1 MTLLDKKINRRSFLK
16 VSTLAS
22 GGMML
27 SFSWLAGCKPTAE
40 EVLTMPD
47 EWFEINSYIK
57 IGENGA
63 VTLFNP
69 NPEFGSNVKTS
80 LPMLLAEELDVDWKN
95 VFVEQADFYP
105 KRFERQFTGGSQG
118 VRSGWIPLRT
128 AGATARHLLVAA
140 AAQTWKVPA
149 AEITTNAGTIEH
161 KSSGKKAGYG
171 EMASLAGTLEAPDP
185 ETVKLKE
192 IKDFK
197 IIGNSKK
204 NVDGSKIVTGKPMF
218 ALDHKVEGMKY
229 AAIVHPPAFGMK
241 LKSFE
246 KSSVTEMSGI
256 QDVFVINVFKDDYA
270 RHNFDTTTFPE
281 IIAIVGNSTWEVLQA
296 KKNLKAD
303 WEKAPESTFPMAGR
317 DGQTT
322 KINVPAGLENSSTH
336 KEKMAEY
343 ITKPGNVLRKDGD
356 PEGAFKVAARVLERT
371 YTAPFLAHNTMEPV
385 NCFADVKG
393 NKAVIYGPSQIPDFI
408 MGALVSSLG
417 IEKENIQINLA
428 RMGGGFG
435 RRAYSHHM
443 VETALISQKIQAPVK
458 MIYTREDDMTSGV
471 YRPTYS
477 ATYRA
482 ALDEDNMLL
491 ALHVKAGGIPESPI
505 HANRFPA
512 GAIDNYLAEGWQI
525 ESNITIGAFR
535 APRSNFIAG
544 AEQSFLDELAEE
556 MGKDPIDFRLE
567 LLKRAETNP
576 VGTDNDYDP
585 KRYAGVLELVREKSG
600 WDTVKSNFYRGVS
613 AYFCHNSYVAEV
625 IDITIKD
632 NQPVVENVYAAV
644 DCGIVVNPDAAANM
658 GEGAIVDGIGNA
670 FYGEM
675 TFENGAPTKTNFDK
689 YRMIRHSEAPKK
701 IEVHFVQ
708 NNEDP
713 TGLGE
718 PLFPPVFA
726 ALGNSLYKA
735 TGKRLYEQPFQP
747 QIMQMENLRM

>member
-1 MTLLDKKINRRSFLK
+1 MTLLKKKLDRRSFLK
-16 VSTLAS
+16 VSTLAG

-27 SFSWLAGCKPTAE
+27 SFSWLAGCKPTPE
-40 EVLTMPD
+40 EVLTMPK

-69 NPEFGSNVKTS
+69 NPEFGQNVKTS
-80 LPMLLAEELDVDWKN
+80 LPMILADELDVEWKN
-95 VFVEQADFYP
+95 VFVEQANFYP
-105 KRFERQFTGGSQG
+105 ERFERQFTGGSNS
-118 VRSGWIPLRT
+118 VRSSWTPLRT
-128 AGATARHLLVAA
+128 AGATARQLLINA
-140 AAQTWKVPA
+140 AAQTWAVPA
-149 AEITTNAGTIEH
+149 SEITSSKGSLEH
-161 KSSGKKAGYG
+161 KISGKKASYG
-171 EMASLAGTLEAPDP
+171 ELASLAGTLEAPDP

-192 IKDFK
+192 ISDFK
-197 IIGNSKK
+197 IIGTSQKNVENSK
-204 NVDGSKIVTGKPMF
+204 ILTGKALF

-241 LKSFE
+241 LKSFD
-246 KSSVTEMSGI
+246 KSSLSSMPGI
-256 QDVFVINVFKDDYA
+256 QDVFEIKVFKDDYA
-270 RHNFDTTTFPE
+270 RNFFDTASFPE
-281 IIAIVGNSTWEVLQA
+281 LVVIVGNSTWEVMQA
-296 KKNLKAD
+296 KKTLKVE
-303 WEKAPESTFPMAGR
+303 WEQTSESTFAMAGR
-317 DGQTT
+317 GGNNMEI
-322 KINVPAGLENSSTH
+322 KVPAGLENTLTH

-343 ITKPGNVLRKDGD
+343 ITKPGTVQRRDGD
-356 PEGAFKVAARVLERT
+356 PEGAFKKAAKILERT
-371 YTAPFLAHNTMEPV
+371 YSAPFLAHNTMEPM
-385 NCFADVKG
+385 NAFADVKG
-393 NKAVIYGPSQIPDFI
+393 DKAVIYGPTQAPELIRQTI
-408 MGALVSSLG
+408 ASSLG
-417 IEKENIQINLA
+417 LPPENIQINLA

-435 RRAYSHHM
+435 RRAYSHHL
-443 VETALISQKIQAPVK
+443 VEAALISQHIQAPVK
-458 MIYTREDDMTSGV
+458 MVYTREDDMTSGV
-471 YRPTYS
+471 YRPAYS

-482 ALDEDNMLL
+482 ALDENNNLM
-491 ALHVKAGGIPESPI
+491 ALHVKAGGVPESPL

-556 MGKDPIDFRLE
+556 MGKDPIEFRLE

-576 VGTDNDYDP
+576 VGENNDYDP
-585 KRYAGVLELVREKSG
+585 KRYAGVLELVR
-600 WDTVKSNFYRGVS
+600 DKSNWATATNGVHRGVS

-625 IDITIKD
+625 VDIVIKD
-632 NQPVVENVYAAV
+632 KQPVVENVYAAV

-675 TFENGAPTKTNFDK
+675 TFENGVPTKSNFDK
-689 YRMIRHSEAPKK
+689 YRMIRHAEAPKK

-708 NNEDP
+708 NDEAP

-747 QIMQMENLRM
+747 QILQMENLKM

>member
-1 MTLLDKKINRRSFLK
+1 MTLIDKKLNRRSFLK
-16 VSTLAS
+16 VSTLAG

-47 EWFEINSYIK
+47 EWFTINSYIK

-69 NPEFGSNVKTS
+69 NPEFGQNVKTS
-80 LPMLLAEELDVDWKN
+80 LPMILADELDVDWKN

-105 KRFERQFTGGSQG
+105 ERFERQFTGGSNS
-118 VRSGWIPLRT
+118 VRSSWKPLRT
-128 AGATARHLLVAA
+128 AGATARHMLINA
-140 AAQTWKVPA
+140 AAQTWNVPA
-149 AEITTNAGTIEH
+149 GEITTNAGTVEH
-161 KSSGKKAGYG
+161 TGSGKKAGYG

-185 ETVKLKE
+185 EAVKLKE
-192 IKDFK
+192 NSDFK

-204 NVDGSKIVTGKPMF
+204 NVDGAKIVTGKPLF

-241 LKSFE
+241 LKSFD
-246 KSSVTEMSGI
+246 KSSVTSLPGI
-256 QDVFVINVFKDDYA
+256 QDAFEINIFKEDYN
-270 RHNFDTTTFPE
+270 RNFFDTTTFPQ
-281 IIAIVGNSTWEVLQA
+281 IIAIVGNSTWEVMQA
-296 KKNLKAD
+296 KKKLNVE
-303 WEKAPESTFPMAGR
+303 WEKAPDSTFPMAGR
-317 DGQTT
+317 GGQNMDI
-322 KINVPAGLENSSTH
+322 KVPGGLENSAAH

-343 ITKPGNVLRKDGD
+343 ITKPGNVQRKDGD
-356 PEGAFKVAARVLERT
+356 PEGAFQKAARVLERT
-371 YTAPFLAHNTMEPV
+371 YTAPFLAHNTMEPM

-393 NKAVIYGPSQIPDFI
+393 DKATIYGPTQAPESI
-408 MGALVSSLG
+408 MNALSSSLALP
-417 IEKENIQINLA
+417 KENIQINLA

-435 RRAYSHHM
+435 RRAYSHHL
-443 VETALISQKIQAPVK
+443 VEAALISQKIQTPVK
-458 MIYTREDDMTSGV
+458 MVYTREDDMSAGV

-482 ALDEDNMLL
+482 ALDENNNLL
-491 ALHVKAGGIPESPI
+491 ALHVKAGGIPESPL

-556 MGKDPIDFRLE
+556 MGKDPIEFRLE

-576 VGTDNDYDP
+576 VGKDNDYDP
-585 KRYAGVLELVREKSG
+585 KRYAGVLELVREKSN
-600 WDTVKSNFYRGVS
+600 WSTVPNGISRGVS

-625 IDITIKD
+625 IDVSIKE
-632 NQPVVENVYAAV
+632 NQPVVENVFAAV

-675 TFENGAPTKTNFDK
+675 ALENGVPTKTNFDK

-701 IEVHFVQ
+701 IEVHFVEST
-708 NNEDP
+708 EDP

-735 TGKRLYEQPFQP
+735 TGKRLYDQPFQP

>member
-1 MTLLDKKINRRSFLK
+1 MTLLNKKLDRRSFLK
-16 VSTLAS
+16 VSGLAG

-27 SFSWLAGCKPTAE
+27 SFSWLAGCKPTPE

-69 NPEFGSNVKTS
+69 NPEFGQNVKTS
-80 LPMLLAEELDVDWKN
+80 LPMILAEELDVDWKN

-105 KRFERQFTGGSQG
+105 ERFDRQFTGGSQS
-118 VRSGWIPLRT
+118 VRAAWTPLRT
-128 AGATARHLLVAA
+128 AGATARQLIVNA
-140 AAQTWKVPA
+140 AAQSWNVPV
-149 AEITTNAGTIEH
+149 AEITTNMGTVEH
-161 KSSGKKAGYG
+161 QASGKKAGYG
-171 EMASLAGTLEAPDP
+171 EMASLAGTLDGP
-185 ETVKLKE
+185 EPESIILKDNA
-192 IKDFK
+192 DFK
-197 IIGNSKK
+197 IIGHSKK
-204 NVDGSKIVTGKPMF
+204 NVDLQKIVTGKPMF
-218 ALDHKVEGMKY
+218 SLDHKVEGMKY

-241 LKSFE
+241 LTSFD
-246 KSSVTEMSGI
+246 KSSVTSLPGI
-256 QDVFVINVFKDDYA
+256 QDAFKVKIFKDDYG
-270 RHNFDTTTFPE
+270 RNFFDTTTFPE

-296 KKNLKAD
+296 KKSLQAE
-303 WEKAPESTFPMAGR
+303 WEEAPESTFPMAGR
-317 DGQTT
+317 GGQTRD
-322 KINVPAGLENSSTH
+322 ISVPGGLENSTTH
-336 KEKMAEY
+336 KEKMAEFQR
-343 ITKPGNVLRKDGD
+343 KPGNVQRKDGD
-356 PEGAFKVAARVLERT
+356 PEAAFKKAARVIERT
-371 YTAPFLAHNTMEPV
+371 YSAPFLAHNTMEPM
-385 NCFADVKG
+385 NCFAEVKG
-393 NKAVIYGPSQIPDFI
+393 DRAIIYGPTQAPDFI
-408 MGALVSSLG
+408 MNALSSSL
-417 IEKENIQINLA
+417 ELPKENIQINLA

-443 VETALISQKIQAPVK
+443 VEAALISQKIQAPVK
-458 MIYTREDDMTSGV
+458 MVYTREDDMSAGV

-482 ALDEDNMLL
+482 ALDENNNLL
-491 ALHVKAGGIPESPI
+491 ALHVKAGGIPESPL

-512 GAIDNYLAEGWQI
+512 GAIDNYLAETWQI

-556 MGKDPIDFRLE
+556 MGKDPIAFRLE
-567 LLKRAETNP
+567 LLKRAEANP
-576 VGTDNDYDP
+576 VGENNDYDP
-585 KRYAGVLELVREKSG
+585 KRYAGVLELVRDKSD
-600 WDTVKSNFYRGVS
+600 WSNVPDGISRGVS

-625 IDITIKD
+625 VDVSIKD
-632 NQPVVENVYAAV
+632 RKPVVESVYAAV

-675 TFENGAPTKTNFDK
+675 AFENGVPTKTNFDK
-689 YRMIRHSEAPKK
+689 YRMIRHGEAPKK
-701 IEVHFVQ
+701 IEVHFVESK
-708 NNEDP
+708 EDP

-747 QIMQMENLRM
+747 QILQIENLGM

>member
-1 MTLLDKKINRRSFLK
+1 MTLIDKKLNRRSFLK
-16 VSTLAS
+16 VSTLAG
-22 GGMML
+22 GGMLL
-27 SFSWLAGCKPTAE
+27 SFSWLAGCKPTKE
-40 EVLTMPD
+40 ELAAMPK

-57 IGENGA
+57 IGENGT

-80 LPMLLAEELDVDWKN
+80 LPMILADELDTDWKN
-95 VFVEQADFYP
+95 VLVEQADFYP
-105 KRFERQFTGGSQG
+105 ERFDRQFTGGSQG
-118 VRSGWIPLRT
+118 IRSGWKPLRT
-128 AGATARHLLVAA
+128 AGATARQLIVNA
-140 AAQTWKVPA
+140 AAQTWNVPA
-149 AEITTNAGTIEH
+149 GEITTSAGTVEH
-161 KSSGKKAGYG
+161 KASGKKAGFG
-171 EMASLAGTLEAPDP
+171 EMASLAGTLDAPDP

-192 IKDFK
+192 ISDFK

-204 NVDGSKIVTGKPMF
+204 NVDGTKIVTGKPLF

-241 LKSFE
+241 LKSFD
-246 KSSVTEMSGI
+246 KSSVASLPGI
-256 QDVFVINVFKDDYA
+256 QDVFEVKIFKDDYG
-270 RHNFDTTTFPE
+270 RNFFDTTTFPE
-281 IIAIVGNSTWEVLQA
+281 IIAIVGNSTWEVMNA
-296 KKNLKAD
+296 KKALKAE
-303 WEKAPESTFPMAGR
+303 WETAPASTFQMAGR
-317 DGQTT
+317 GGQNMEV
-322 KINVPAGLENSSTH
+322 KVPGGLENSSTH

-356 PEGAFKVAARVLERT
+356 PEGAFKKAAKVLERT
-371 YTAPFLAHNTMEPV
+371 YSAPFLAHNTMEPM
-385 NCFADVKG
+385 NCFADVKAE
-393 NKAVIYGPSQIPDFI
+393 KAVIYGPTQAPELIRQTI
-408 MGALVSSLG
+408 ASSLG
-417 IEKENIQINLA
+417 LPQENIQINLA

-443 VETALISQKIQAPVK
+443 TEAALISQKIQAPVK
-458 MIYTREDDMTSGV
+458 MVYTREDDMSAGV
-471 YRPTYS
+471 YRPAYS

-482 ALDEDNMLL
+482 ALDENNNLL
-491 ALHVKAGGIPESPI
+491 ALHVKAGGVPESPV

-512 GAIDNYLAEGWQI
+512 GAVDNYLAEGWQI

-556 MGKDPIDFRLE
+556 MGKDPIEFRLE

-576 VGTDNDYDP
+576 VGENNDYDP
-585 KRYAGVLELVREKSG
+585 KRYAGVLELVR
-600 WDTVKSNFYRGVS
+600 DKSNWATPIDGVHRGVS

-625 IDITIKD
+625 IDVVIKD
-632 NQPVVENVYAAV
+632 KTPVVENVYAAV
-644 DCGIVVNPDAAANM
+644 DCGIVVNPDSAANM

-675 TFENGAPTKTNFDK
+675 TFENGVPTKSNFDK
-689 YRMIRHSEAPKK
+689 YRMIRHAEAPKK

-708 NNEDP
+708 NNEEP

-735 TGKRLYEQPFQP
+735 TGKRLYDQPFQP
-747 QIMQMENLRM
+747 KLLEMDNLSM

>member
-1 MTLLDKKINRRSFLK
+1 MTLINKKLNRRSFLK
-16 VSTLAS
+16 VSTLAG
-22 GGMML
+22 GGMIL
-27 SFSWLAGCKPTAE
+27 SFSWLAGCKPTPE
-40 EVLTMPD
+40 EVLTMPK
-47 EWFEINSYIK
+47 EWFELNSYIK

-80 LPMLLAEELDVDWKN
+80 LPMILAEELDVDWKN

-105 KRFERQFTGGSQG
+105 ERFDRQFTGGSQG
-118 VRSGWIPLRT
+118 IRTGWVPLRT
-128 AGATARHLLVAA
+128 AGATARQLLVNA
-140 AAQTWKVPA
+140 AAQTWNVPTE
-149 AEITTNAGTIEH
+149 EITTSAGMLEH
-161 KSSGKKAGYG
+161 KASGKKAGYG
-171 EMASLAGTLEAPDP
+171 EMASIAGTLEAPDP

-192 IKDFK
+192 IVDFK

-204 NVDGSKIVTGKPMF
+204 NVDGVKIVTGKPMYGI
-218 ALDHKVEGMKY
+218 DHKVEGMKY

-241 LKSFE
+241 LKSFD
-246 KSSVTEMSGI
+246 KSSVTSLAGI
-256 QDVFVINVFKDDYA
+256 QDVFSIKLFKDGFERNA
-270 RHNFDTTTFPE
+270 FDTANFPE
-281 IIAIVGNSTWEVLQA
+281 IVAIVGNSTWEVLQA
-296 KKNLKAD
+296 KKSLKAE
-303 WEKAPESTFPMAGR
+303 WEIAPEDTFKSSSWGAPVS
-317 DGQTT
+317 DVT
-322 KINVPAGLENSSTH
+322 VPSGLESSTTH
-336 KEKMAEY
+336 KAKMAEY
-343 ITKPGNVLRKDGD
+343 ISKPGNVLRKDGD
-356 PEGAFKVAARVLERT
+356 PEGAFKKATKVIERT
-371 YTAPFLAHNTMEPV
+371 YSAPFLAHNTMEPM

-393 NKAVIYGPSQIPDFI
+393 DRATIYGPTQAPDFI
-408 MGALVSSLG
+408 VGTIASSLG
-417 IEKENIQINLA
+417 IPRENIQINLA

-435 RRAYSHHM
+435 RRAYSHHLT
-443 VETALISQKIQAPVK
+443 EAALISQKIQAPVK
-458 MIYTREDDMTSGV
+458 MVYSREDDMTAGV
-471 YRPTYS
+471 YRPAYS

-482 ALDEDNMLL
+482 ALDENNNLL

-505 HANRFPA
+505 HADRFPA

-525 ESNITIGAFR
+525 DSNITIGAFR

-556 MGKDPIDFRLE
+556 MGKDPIEFRLE

-576 VGTDNDYDP
+576 VGENNDYDP
-585 KRYAGVLELVREKSG
+585 KRYAGVLELVREKSNWG
-600 WDTVKSNFYRGVS
+600 NTASGIHKGVS

-625 IDITIKD
+625 VEVSMKD

-675 TFENGAPTKTNFDK
+675 AFENGVPNKSNFDT
-689 YRMIRHSEAPKK
+689 YRMIRHKEAPKK

-735 TGKRLYEQPFQP
+735 TGKRLYDQPFQP
-747 QIMQMENLRM
+747 QLLEMKNLKM

>member
-1 MTLLDKKINRRSFLK
+1 MTLLNKKLDRRSFLK
-16 VSTLAS
+16 VSSLAG
-22 GGMML
+22 GGMIL
-27 SFSWLAGCKPTAE
+27 SFSWLAGCKPTPE

-47 EWFEINSYIK
+47 EWFTINSYIK

-69 NPEFGSNVKTS
+69 NPEFGQNVKTS
-80 LPMLLAEELDVDWKN
+80 LPMILADELDVDWKM

-105 KRFERQFTGGSQG
+105 DRFDRQFTGGSNS
-118 VRSGWIPLRT
+118 VRSSWKPLRT
-128 AGATARHLLVAA
+128 AGATARQLIVNA
-140 AAQTWKVPA
+140 AAQTWNVPA
-149 AEITTNAGTIEH
+149 SEIITENGTVGH
-161 KSSGKKAGYG
+161 KSSGKKASYG

-185 ETVKLKE
+185 EAVKLKE
-192 IKDFK
+192 NTDFK

-204 NVDGSKIVTGKPMF
+204 NVDGTKIVTGKPMF

-241 LKSFE
+241 LKSFD
-246 KSSVTEMSGI
+246 KSSVTGMPGI
-256 QDVFVINVFKDDYA
+256 QDAFEVKVFKDDYG
-270 RHNFDTTTFPE
+270 RNFFDTTTFPE

-296 KKNLKAD
+296 KKSLKVE
-303 WEKAPESTFPMAGR
+303 WETAPDSTFLMGGR
-317 DGQTT
+317 GGQNMEI
-322 KINVPAGLENSSTH
+322 KVPGGLENSSSH

-356 PEGAFKVAARVLERT
+356 PEGAFQSAARILERT
-371 YTAPFLAHNTMEPV
+371 YSAPFLAHNTMEPM
-385 NCFADVKG
+385 NAFADVKG
-393 NKAVIYGPSQIPDFI
+393 DKAIIYGPTQAPDSI
-408 MGALVSSLG
+408 MNALSSSLG
-417 IEKENIQINLA
+417 LPKENIQINLS

-443 VETALISQKIQAPVK
+443 TEAALISQKIQAPVK
-458 MIYTREDDMTSGV
+458 MVYTREDDMSAGV

-482 ALDEDNMLL
+482 ALDENNNLL

-556 MGKDPIDFRLE
+556 MGKDPIEFRLE

-576 VGTDNDYDP
+576 VGERNDYDP
-585 KRYAGVLELVREKSG
+585 KRYAGVLELVR
-600 WDTVKSNFYRGVS
+600 DKSNWSTVPNGISRGVS

-625 IDITIKD
+625 VDISIKD
-632 NQPVVENVYAAV
+632 NQPVVENVFAAV

-675 TFENGAPTKTNFDK
+675 AFENGVPTKTNFDK

-701 IEVHFVQ
+701 IEVHFVES
-708 NNEDP
+708 NEDP

-735 TGKRLYEQPFQP
+735 TGKRLYEQPFEP

>member
-1 MTLLDKKINRRSFLK
+1 MTKINNKLDRRSFLK
-16 VSTLAS
+16 VSALAG

-27 SFSWLAGCKPTAE
+27 SFSWLAGCKPTAKE
-40 EVLTMPD
+40 TLGMPK
-47 EWFEINSYIK
+47 EWFELNSYIK

-63 VTLFNP
+63 VTLFSP

-80 LPMLLAEELDVDWKN
+80 MPMILAEELDTDWKN

-105 KRFERQFTGGSQG
+105 ERYDRQFTGGSQG
-118 VRSGWIPLRT
+118 IRQGWLPLRT
-128 AGATARHLLVAA
+128 AGATARQLLVLA
-140 AAQTWKVPA
+140 AAQTWQVPA
-149 AEITTNAGTIEH
+149 GEITTSAGVIEH
-161 KSSGKKAGYG
+161 AASGKKANYG
-171 EMASLAGTLEAPDP
+171 EMASLAGTLEVP
-185 ETVKLKE
+185 EEVALKD

-197 IIGNSKK
+197 IIGTSKK
-204 NVDGSKIVTGKPMF
+204 NVDGKNIVTGQPMF
-218 ALDHKVEGMKY
+218 GIDHKVEGMKY

-241 LKSFE
+241 LKSFD
-246 KSSVTEMSGI
+246 KSSVSALPGI
-256 QDVFVINVFKDDYA
+256 DDVFSISIFKEDYN
-270 RHNFDTTTFPE
+270 RNFFDTTTFPE
-281 IIAIVGNSTWEVLQA
+281 IVAIVGNSTWEVMQA
-296 KKNLKAD
+296 KKALNVE

-317 DGQTT
+317 GGNAMAI
-322 KINVPAGLENSSTH
+322 KVPSGLENTRTH
-336 KEKMAEY
+336 KEQMAAY
-343 ITKPGNVLRKDGD
+343 IQKPGNVLRRDGD
-356 PEGAFKVAARVLERT
+356 PEGAFKKAAKVLERT
-371 YTAPFLAHNTMEPV
+371 YSAPFLAHNTMEPM

-393 NKAVIYGPSQIPDFI
+393 DQAIIYGPTQAPELIRQTLS
-408 MGALVSSLG
+408 SSLG
-417 IEKENIQINLA
+417 IPEEKIQINLA

-443 VETALISQKIQAPVK
+443 TEAALISQKIQKPVK
-458 MIYTREDDMTSGV
+458 MVYTREDDMTSGV

-482 ALDEDNMLL
+482 ALDENNELL
-491 ALHVKAGGIPESPI
+491 AIHVKGGGIPESPVY
-505 HANRFPA
+505 ANRFPA
-512 GAIDNYLAEGWQI
+512 GSIDNYLAEGWEI

-556 MGKDPIDFRLE
+556 MGKDPIEFRLE

-576 VGTDNDYDP
+576 VGERNDYDA
-585 KRYAGVLELVREKSG
+585 KRYAGVLKLVKEKSNWG
-600 WDTVKSNFYRGVS
+600 NSSENVHRGVS

-625 IDITIKD
+625 VDTVIKN

-644 DCGIVVNPDAAANM
+644 DCGIVINPDAAANM

-670 FYGEM
+670 FFGEM
-675 TFENGAPTKTNFDK
+675 AFENGQPTKSNFDT
-689 YRMIRHSEAPKK
+689 YRMIRQKEAPKK

-726 ALGNSLYKA
+726 AVANSLYKA
-735 TGKRLYEQPFQP
+735 TGKRYYEQPFAP
-747 QIMQMENLRM
+747 QLEMENLRM

>member
-1 MTLLDKKINRRSFLK
+1 MTLIDKKLNRRSFLK
-16 VSTLAS
+16 VSTLAG

-27 SFSWLAGCKPTAE
+27 SFSWLAGCKPTPE
-40 EVLTMPD
+40 EVLTMPE
-47 EWFEINSYIK
+47 EWFKINSYIK
-57 IGENGA
+57 IGENGV

-80 LPMLLAEELDVDWKN
+80 LPMPLAEELDVDWKN
-95 VFVEQADFYP
+95 VLVEQADFYP
-105 KRFERQFTGGSQG
+105 ERFDRQFTGGSQG
-118 VRSGWIPLRT
+118 IRSGWKPLRT
-128 AGATARHLLVAA
+128 AGATARHMIVNAA
-140 AAQTWKVPA
+140 VKTWNVPA
-149 AEITTNAGTIEH
+149 GEITTSAGIVEH
-161 KSSGKKAGYG
+161 KGSGKKAGYG
-171 EMASLAGTLEAPDP
+171 EMASLAGTMEAPDP
-185 ETVKLKE
+185 ETVQLKDINE
-192 IKDFK
+192 FK

-204 NVDGSKIVTGKPMF
+204 NVDGAKIVTGKPMY

-241 LKSFE
+241 LKSFD
-246 KSSVTEMSGI
+246 KSSVTSLPGI
-256 QDVFVINVFKDDYA
+256 QDAFEINIFKEDYN
-270 RHNFDTTTFPE
+270 RNFFDTTTFPQ
-281 IIAIVGNSTWEVLQA
+281 IIAIVGNSTWEVMQA
-296 KKNLKAD
+296 KKALKAE
-303 WEKAPESTFPMAGR
+303 WEKAPVSNFKMSGWGGDVSDVT
-317 DGQTT
+317 
-322 KINVPAGLENSSTH
+322 VPSGLESSTTH

-356 PEGAFKVAARVLERT
+356 PEGAFKSAARFLERT
-371 YTAPFLAHNTMEPV
+371 YSAPFLAHNTMEPM

-393 NKAVIYGPSQIPDFI
+393 DKATIYGPTQAPELI
-408 MGALVSSLG
+408 MGTLSSSLG
-417 IEKENIQINLA
+417 IAAENIQINLA

-435 RRAYSHHM
+435 RRAYSHHF
-443 VETALISQKIQAPVK
+443 VEAALISQKIQTPVK
-458 MIYTREDDMTSGV
+458 MVYTREDDMSAGV

-482 ALDEDNMLL
+482 ALDENNNLL

-535 APRSNFIAG
+535 APGSNFIAG

-556 MGKDPIDFRLE
+556 MGKDPIEFRLE

-576 VGTDNDYDP
+576 VGKDNDYDP
-585 KRYAGVLELVREKSG
+585 KRYAGVLELVREKSN
-600 WDTVKSNFYRGVS
+600 WSTVPNGISRGVS

-625 IDITIKD
+625 IDVSIKD
-632 NQPVVENVYAAV
+632 NQPVVENVFAAV

-675 TFENGAPTKTNFDK
+675 ALEEGVPTKTNFDK
-689 YRMIRHSEAPKK
+689 YRMIRHSEVPKK
-701 IEVHFVQ
+701 IEVHFVD

-735 TGKRLYEQPFQP
+735 TGKRLYDQPFQP